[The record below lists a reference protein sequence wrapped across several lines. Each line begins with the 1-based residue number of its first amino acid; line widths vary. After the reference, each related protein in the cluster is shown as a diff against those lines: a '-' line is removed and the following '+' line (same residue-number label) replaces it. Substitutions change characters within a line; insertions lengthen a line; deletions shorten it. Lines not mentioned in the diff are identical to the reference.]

1 MNWTI
6 KNRLIAGCV
15 VLLVVIALAC
25 AYGLQQMASAEGS
38 IKAIAKRGEVNMKR
52 MEGAHDA
59 KADLLDAE
67 ANRTGFLLY
76 KQTKLIDDLHKD
88 LKSAREA
95 LGAVVA
101 DTAADD
107 ALHSPVKSALANAD
121 KYEKSVNDMAELLTK
136 RGLTPELGLEGNLRT
151 SVHTVE
157 TLVNEQGLAELSVL
171 MLMCRRHEKDYF
183 LRGDAKYLA
192 EIAKRIEEFTAQMKQ
207 FSLPA
212 EVQAKA
218 NAAFKDYFAN
228 MQAIVEIDKS
238 IKTII
243 ADADANAAEFD
254 KTVDAVNNSL
264 DELIAKDRKSSLDVM
279 ATGKFVMLVLLIVGL
294 CLGVAVAIV
303 LVRTIS
309 PPLEAI
315 VRTLQTFVAQTSS
328 AAGQISNS
336 SQSLAEGASEQAA
349 SLEET
354 SASLE
359 EMASMTKRNAEAA
372 QNAKQVAGKA
382 RSVAD
387 SGTAGMQRMTEAM
400 DGIKTS
406 SSEIAKIIKTIDEIA
421 FQTNIL
427 ALNAAVEAARAG
439 EAGAGFA
446 VVAEEVRNLAQRSAQ
461 AAKETASKIE
471 AALVKS
477 EEGARASS
485 EVSGIL
491 NEIVGQVRSMDS
503 LVAEIANASG
513 EQSQGIDQVNIA
525 VSQMDKVTQGN
536 AASAE
541 ESAAAAEELT
551 AQSNELQSLVQNLG
565 MMVGVKNDGTA
576 VKSAPPAPAAKR
588 LGHATSAKQLP
599 APKQAT
605 PGHRPAAAAATA
617 AAGKAG
623 DDFWK

>member
-15 VLLVVIALAC
+15 VLLVVIAIAC
-25 AYGLQQMASAEGS
+25 AYGLQQMSSAEGS

-59 KADLLDAE
+59 KGELLDAKG
-67 ANRTGFLLY
+67 NRAEFLLN
-76 KQTKLIDDLHKD
+76 KQTKSVEAIRQNLKD
-88 LKSAREA
+88 VRAA
-95 LGAVVA
+95 LALVVDGA
-101 DTAADD
+101 AANDPLN
-107 ALHSPVKSALANAD
+107 APVKSALASAD
-121 KYEKSVNDMAELLTK
+121 TYEKTINEMADLLTK
-136 RGLTPELGLEGNLRT
+136 RGLKPDQGLEGNMRK
-151 SVHTVE
+151 SVQAVE
-157 TLVNEQGLAELSVL
+157 ALVNEQGLAELSVL
-171 MLMCRRHEKDYF
+171 MLMCRRHEKDYL
-183 LRGDAKYLA
+183 LRGDPKYLG

-212 EVQAKA
+212 DAQTKA
-218 NAAFKDYFAN
+218 TAAFKDYYAN

-243 ADADANAAEFD
+243 ADSDASAAEFD
-254 KTVDAVNNSL
+254 KTVDAVNSSL
-264 DELIAKDRKSSLDVM
+264 DAIITEDRKSSLDVM
-279 ATGKFVMLVLLIVGL
+279 ATGRFVMLVLLVVGL
-294 CLGVAVAIV
+294 VLGVAVAVV
-303 LVRTIS
+303 LIRTIS
-309 PPLEAI
+309 PPLEAA
-315 VRTLQTFVAQTSS
+315 VRALQTFVEQTAS
-328 AAGQISNS
+328 AASQISNS
-336 SQSLAEGASEQAA
+336 SQTLAEGASEQAA

-372 QNAKQVAGKA
+372 QNAKQVAGQA

-387 SGTAGMQRMTEAM
+387 SGTAGMQRMSAAM

-406 SSEIAKIIKTIDEIA
+406 SGEIAKIIKTIDEIA

-446 VVAEEVRNLAQRSAQ
+446 VVAEEVRSLAQRSAQ

-485 EVSGIL
+485 EVSSIL
-491 NEIVGQVRSMDS
+491 NEIVGQVRTMDT
-503 LVAEIANASG
+503 LVAEIANASS

-536 AASAE
+536 AAAAE

-551 AQSNELQSLVQNLG
+551 AQSTELQSLTHNLG
-565 MMVGVKNDGTA
+565 NMVGVTKEEGGVKTAA
-576 VKSAPPAPAAKR
+576 VKPAAKRVGAAPAAKQ
-588 LGHATSAKQLP
+588 LG
-599 APKQAT
+599 APKAS
-605 PGHRPAAAAATA
+605 PVRAKAAEPV